1 MLSITNSLSNHSNI
15 KFNARKKQ
23 EPKNFDVEPDL
34 CSIYDDKKNLM
45 KSLYG
50 YYIPTDYDRNPII
63 SSTFRDEEL
72 FNPERDRVTDDYRRY
87 D

>member
-1 MLSITNSLSNHSNI
+1 MLSINNSFQNHSNI
-15 KFNARKKQ
+15 KFAGRKKQ
-23 EPKNFDVEPDL
+23 EPKKNDVEPDL
-34 CSIYDDKKNLM
+34 CSIYDDKKSLM

-63 SSTFRDEEL
+63 SSSFRDEEL
-72 FNPERDRVTDDYRRY
+72 FNPERDRITDGYRRY